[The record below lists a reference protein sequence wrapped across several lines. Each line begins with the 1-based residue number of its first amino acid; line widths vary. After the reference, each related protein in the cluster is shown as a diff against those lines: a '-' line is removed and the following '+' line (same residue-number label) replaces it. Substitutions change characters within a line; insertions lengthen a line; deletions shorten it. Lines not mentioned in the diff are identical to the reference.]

1 MTLELPPMRPL
12 GAARISCE
20 PLDAHP
26 AYTTLLG
33 DAAAT
38 GCCPVWVS
46 ERGVKML
53 EPAEDAPAMVAAV
66 DRRDAAGFL
75 ADHWPRN
82 CPTCGCRESFDSFTG
97 LAPPTT
103 PGDEPLAVAATSQHA
118 GRRSHLAIVPA
129 SRPADAVAVLGWHGT
144 CNRHDDVTGI
154 SAVMRSWED
163 RFGAM
168 LVQIDFM
175 TLWLSVAAPPLT
187 ARECRAVAAEHFAF
201 CPDVDSE
208 DPRPLRH
215 YAATLAG
222 RSWWRF
228 WWD

>member
-1 MTLELPPMRPL
+1 MNLELPPLRPL
-12 GAARISCE
+12 GPARISCD

-26 AYTTLLG
+26 AYATLLAA
-33 DAAAT
+33 AAAT

-46 ERGVKML
+46 ERGVTML
-53 EPAEDAPAMVAAV
+53 EPAEDAQAVLVDVGGRDPAT
-66 DRRDAAGFL
+66 FL

-82 CPTCGCRESFDSFTG
+82 CPTCGCRDSYETFAG
-97 LAPPTT
+97 LADATA
-103 PGDEPLAVAATSQHA
+103 PGYDPFAVAATSQHA
-118 GRRSHLAIVPA
+118 GRQSHLAIVPS
-129 SRPADAVAVLGWHGT
+129 SRPADAVALLGWRGT
-144 CNRHDDVTGI
+144 CNRHDDVAGL
-154 SAVMRSWED
+154 SAVLRSWEE
-163 RFGAM
+163 RFGAV
-168 LVQIDFM
+168 LVKIDFM

-187 ARECRAVAAEHFAF
+187 APECRAVAAEHFAF